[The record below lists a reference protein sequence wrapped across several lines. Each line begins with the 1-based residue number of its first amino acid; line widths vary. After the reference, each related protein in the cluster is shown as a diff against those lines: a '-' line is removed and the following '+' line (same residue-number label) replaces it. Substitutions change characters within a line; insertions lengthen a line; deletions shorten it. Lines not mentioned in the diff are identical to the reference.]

1 MKIPAFAQTVID
13 KIKGNKIIVAVV
25 LAVAA
30 GVDYY
35 FGLGVTATVL
45 DLFAAAPEV
54 VAP

>member
-1 MKIPAFAQTVID
+1 MPAFVTNLID
-13 KIKGNKIIVAVV
+13 KIKNNKLIVAVV

-45 DLFAAAPEV
+45 DLFSTAPEV
-54 VAP
+54 LP